1 MVTRIALA
9 GNPNTGK
16 TSLFN
21 ALTGSSQR
29 VGNWP
34 GVTVEKKEGQL
45 KGTSDVQIEDLP
57 GIYSLSPY
65 TAEERVA
72 RDYLI
77 QEHPDVIIDIIDA
90 TNLERN
96 LYLTM
101 QLLETGIPMVV
112 ALNMI
117 DVVEKNGDKVD
128 IDLLQERLA
137 CPVVGISAL
146 KGQSID
152 HLIQAAIKT
161 SQEAPE
167 AAFPTY
173 ESYIHEAIFKIKEKL
188 PESVEDYR
196 RHWTSVQL
204 FERDEDMWKQ
214 VHLSDDKK
222 AVIEGLIE
230 ACEEKGDDDSEGLM
244 SATRYDYIAKIIQGV
259 YHTADEEKQSL
270 TDRIDAI
277 VTNRFLALPIF
288 ALVMYLVYFIAVSTI
303 GKQGTD
309 WVNDVVFGEV
319 VPKYLGGYLDSLHL
333 MPWLNGLIM
342 DGLVAGVGAV
352 IGFLPQML
360 VLFACLAFLEEC
372 GYMARIAFVLDRIF
386 RKFGLSGKSF
396 IPILVS
402 TGCGVPGI
410 MAARTIEND
419 NDRRL
424 TILTATFIPCNAKLP
439 IIALIAGAFF
449 PHQSWVAP
457 STYFLGMGAIIVS
470 GIMLKKTR
478 WFSGNPAPFVIE
490 LPAYH
495 LPSFTGI
502 LRTMFERGK
511 AFVKKAGTLVLL
523 ATVIVWFLQGFNWHL
538 QMVEEPNHSILATLG
553 RIVSPIFAPLGWPDW
568 RAAVASV
575 TGLLA
580 KENLVGT
587 FGVLFGFAEAAED
600 GSDFWPQLAH
610 AFNPLAGYSL
620 MAFNLLCVP
629 CFAAVGALRRE
640 MMDDKLTLFA
650 VVYQCVLA
658 YCVSLIIYQ
667 LGMWYAEGQFG
678 FWTLVALFILAGF
691 IYMLFIKKPY
701 KAPKKTYDYR
711 PEPSK

>member
-1 MVTRIALA
+1 MTTIALA

-16 TSLFN
+16 TTLFN

-45 KGTSDVQIEDLP
+45 RGNSEVKIEDLP

-77 QEHPDVIIDIIDA
+77 REYPDCIIDIIDA

-112 ALNMI
+112 ALNMMDI
-117 DVVEKNGDKVD
+117 VEKNGDSLDVKR
-128 IDLLQERLA
+128 LEERLG
-137 CPVVGISAL
+137 CPVVEISAL

-152 HLIQAAIKT
+152 RLIQVTLELKAKPSGPAAYPQYT
-161 SQEAPE
+161 A
-167 AAFPTY
+167 Y
-173 ESYIHEAIFKIKEKL
+173 VHDAIEQIEEEL
-188 PESVEDYR
+188 AQTEGIDH
-196 RHWTSVQL
+196 RHWTAVQL

-214 VHLSDDKK
+214 VRLSSESQQK
-222 AVIEGLIE
+222 IEKIIE
-230 ACEEKGDDDSEGLM
+230 ASEQVGDDDAEGLM
-244 SATRYDYIAKIIQGV
+244 SAARYDYIADVIKGIYQAKEANRV
-259 YHTADEEKQSL
+259 TL
-270 TDRIDAI
+270 TERIDNI

-288 ALVMYLVYFIAVSTI
+288 AVAMYLVYYIAVSTI

-309 WVNDVVFGEV
+309 WVNDTLFGEI

-333 MPWLNGLIM
+333 MPWLNALIM

-449 PHQSWVAP
+449 PKQAWVAP

-502 LRTMFERGK
+502 LRTMYERGK

-523 ATVIVWFLQGFNWHL
+523 ATVVVWFLQVFNWHL

-553 RIVSPIFAPLGWPDW
+553 RIVAPIFAPLGWPDW

-587 FGVLFGFAEAAED
+587 FGVLFGYAEAAED

-640 MMDDKLTLFA
+640 MMSDKLTLFA
-650 VVYQCVLA
+650 VVYQCLLA
-658 YCVSLIIYQ
+658 YAVSLIIYQ
-667 LGMWYAEGQFG
+667 LGMWWTKGEFG
-678 FWTLVALFILAGF
+678 LGTVAALVILAGF

-701 KAPKKTYDYR
+701 KAKEVIHEYHPDALQ
-711 PEPSK
+711 